1 MENFQKLIS
10 NDPNKLLKSPK
21 LVSPKEARSVHIP
34 TYQEDLARPVKLR
47 INDFSEPFTR
57 LRSKFDRQSA
67 LVDEDARALEEKLD
81 RLDSREAKRRG
92 PPLPSTKTKPAIKKP

>member
-10 NDPNKLLKSPK
+10 NDPDKLLKSPK

-34 TYQEDLARPVKLR
+34 TYQEDLTKPVKLR

-57 LRSKFDRQSA
+57 IRSVFDRQSA
-67 LVDEDARALEEKLD
+67 LLDEDARALEEKLD
-81 RLDSREAKRRG
+81 RLDSREAKRRV
-92 PPLPSTKTKPAIKKP
+92 PPLPSTKTKPATTKP